1 MPVFTTMHANN
12 WIHNIIKLVE
22 SSDNHIYAINTAT
35 TNMSYSMNLS
45 SYYFKT
51 LNIAKDI
58 VNPFMQYYDVF
69 DLTLT

>member
-1 MPVFTTMHANN
+1 MHANS

-22 SSDNHIYAINTAT
+22 STSNHIYAINTAT

-51 LNIAKDI
+51 LNIIKDI
-58 VNPFMQYYDVF
+58 VNPFTQYYDVF
-69 DLTLT
+69 DLTLS